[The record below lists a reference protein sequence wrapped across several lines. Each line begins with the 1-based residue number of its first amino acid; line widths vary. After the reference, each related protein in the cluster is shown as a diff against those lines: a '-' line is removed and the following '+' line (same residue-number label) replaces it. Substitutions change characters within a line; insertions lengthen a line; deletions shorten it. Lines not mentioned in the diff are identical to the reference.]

1 METGQ
6 DLGGREMR
14 LDYLDYQIVYL
25 EDTGDVSVYK
35 NKREILYAHMSKFL
49 SKENLIKNVSYIMAL
64 KERLSNGAECAL
76 M

>member
-1 METGQ
+1 
-6 DLGGREMR
+6 MR

-35 NKREILYAHMSKFL
+35 DKREILYAHMSRFL

-64 KERLSNGAECAL
+64 KDRLSAGTEYAV

>member
-1 METGQ
+1 
-6 DLGGREMR
+6 MR

-35 NKREILYAHMSKFL
+35 NKREILYAHMSRFL
-49 SKENLIKNVSYIMAL
+49 SRENLIKNVSYIMAI
-64 KERLSNGAECAL
+64 KDRMSAGTEYAA

>member
-1 METGQ
+1 
-6 DLGGREMR
+6 MR

-35 NKREILYAHMSKFL
+35 NKREILYAHMSRFL
-49 SKENLIKNVSYIMAL
+49 SRENLIKNVSYIMAL
-64 KERLSNGAECAL
+64 KDRMSAGTEYAA

>member
-1 METGQ
+1 
-6 DLGGREMR
+6 MR
-14 LDYLDYQIVYL
+14 LDYLDYQVVYL

-35 NKREILYAHMSKFL
+35 DKREILYAQMSRFL

-64 KERLSNGAECAL
+64 KDRLSAGTEYAV

>member
-1 METGQ
+1 
-6 DLGGREMR
+6 MR

-35 NKREILYAHMSKFL
+35 NKREVLYAHMSKFL

-64 KERLSNGAECAL
+64 KDRLSAGTEYAV

>member
-1 METGQ
+1 
-6 DLGGREMR
+6 MR

-35 NKREILYAHMSKFL
+35 DKREILYAHMSRFL
-49 SKENLIKNVSYIMAL
+49 SRENLIKNVSYIMAI
-64 KERLSNGAECAL
+64 KDRMSAGTEYAA

>member
-1 METGQ
+1 
-6 DLGGREMR
+6 MR
-14 LDYLDYQIVYL
+14 LDYLDYQVVYL

-35 NKREILYAHMSKFL
+35 DKREALYAHMSRFL
-49 SKENLIKNVSYIMAL
+49 SKENLIKNLSYIMAL